1 VRLIPFNTLTQV
13 RLLWPK
19 ELICGSECP
28 HSERRV
34 FTEPFRLCPDCG
46 PLPGVYCSGGHA
58 HWSQK
63 QERHNYGGP
72 SDSAPTRSPKC
83 WRCNTNLG
91 SMFFGDFFSLCTPV
105 YKKREGE
112 REMGRRLTLCSSQSV
127 FRINFVCVW
136 VASPRGRIVVLTE
149 GCICE
154 NSAEVDSNHS
164 GNLDWL
170 IVNCNSIQKVFM
182 RHKLRKFRK

>member
-1 VRLIPFNTLTQV
+1 
-13 RLLWPK
+13 
-19 ELICGSECP
+19 
-28 HSERRV
+28 
-34 FTEPFRLCPDCG
+34 
-46 PLPGVYCSGGHA
+46 
-58 HWSQK
+58 
-63 QERHNYGGP
+63 
-72 SDSAPTRSPKC
+72 
-83 WRCNTNLG
+83 
-91 SMFFGDFFSLCTPV
+91 MFFGDFFSLCTPV

-136 VASPRGRIVVLTE
+136 VASPRGRIVVLVE

-154 NSAEVDSNHS
+154 NSAEVDSNRS
-164 GNLDWL
+164 GSLDWL